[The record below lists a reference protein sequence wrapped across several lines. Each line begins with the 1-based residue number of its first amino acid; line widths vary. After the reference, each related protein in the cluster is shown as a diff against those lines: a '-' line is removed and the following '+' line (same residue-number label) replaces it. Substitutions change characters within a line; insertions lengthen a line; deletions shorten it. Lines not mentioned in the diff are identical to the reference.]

1 MELPLADEI
10 KWEDIIVSGNTE
22 EELIINLFRC
32 WCTKNMVEMQ
42 MNCKKIYN
50 KYFQIVIFSIKF

>member
-22 EELIINLFRC
+22 EVLIINLFRC

-42 MNCKKIYN
+42 MNCKKTIIN
-50 KYFQIVIFSIKF
+50 IFK